1 MEVLIQLIGSLGFPI
16 AMCVYMCYYNQKL
29 NDAHKE
35 EVKALREAI
44 ENNTTAITELKERL

>member
-16 AMCVYMCYYNQKL
+16 AMCIYMCYYNQKL

-44 ENNTTAITELKERL
+44 ENNTQVITELKERL

>member
-1 MEVLIQLIGSLGFPI
+1 MDTFVQLIGSLGFPI

-44 ENNTTAITELKERL
+44 ENNTQAITELKERL